1 MRELSRVLC
10 PIDFSEFSTRA
21 YRYALSVACHYGAK
35 LSVQHVVEPW
45 RYPSADFSPSPELF
59 DQFYDT
65 LREKSEE
72 QLQQLVKTYKHD
84 GVQTECVVHV
94 GMASDC
100 ILEFARAEEA
110 DVIVMGTHGRRGF
123 DRLML
128 GSVTERV
135 IRKASCPVLTVNDP
149 SHGFIGSE
157 KQPGPIHLSRILF
170 CTDFSENSQRAVD
183 HATSLAAEY
192 DAELTL
198 LHVLEDS
205 PDAANI
211 QPAIAAAIEQ
221 LDRLILPEA
230 HKAGKFKTRPTVR
243 IGKAYQQIIQ
253 LALEAQ
259 TDLVIMAVRGRDAMD
274 FTVFGSTTHRVI
286 QFGPCPVLVVH
297 A

>member
-1 MRELSRVLC
+1 MRELSHIIC
-10 PIDFSEFSTRA
+10 PIDFTEFSTRA
-21 YRYALSVACHYGAK
+21 YRFARSVAWHYGAK

-45 RYPSADFSPSPELF
+45 RYPSADFSVSPELF

-72 QLQQLVKTYKHD
+72 RLQQLVDTCPHD
-84 GVQTECVVHV
+84 EVQTECVVQV

-100 ILEFARAEEA
+100 ILDFARCQEA
-110 DVIVMGTHGRRGF
+110 DLIVMGTHGRRGF

-135 IRKASCPVLTVNDP
+135 IRKASCPVLTVNEP
-149 SHGFIGSE
+149 SQGFISSE
-157 KQPGPIHLSRILF
+157 KQPGPIHLGRILF
-170 CTDFSENSQRAVD
+170 CSDFSENSRRALD

-192 DAELTL
+192 NSELTL

-205 PDAANI
+205 PDEANI
-211 QPAIAAAIEQ
+211 QPAIAAAMQQ
-221 LDRLILPEA
+221 LDKLIPPEA
-230 HKAGKFKTRPTVR
+230 HNAGKVNARPAVR
-243 IGKAYQQIIQ
+243 IGRAYQQIIQ
-253 LALEAQ
+253 LAVEAQ
-259 TDLVIMAVRGRDAMD
+259 TDLVIMTVSGSGALDLA
-274 FTVFGSTTHRVI
+274 VFGSTTHRVI